1 MTRKQSAT
9 VDPELT
15 LQLAGESNTP
25 LQAIV
30 TSKNGLE
37 ALLDKLPPEIHVDHA
52 YSLTA
57 SVCVTA
63 RPSDLRRLVDMPMV
77 KSIEPL
83 RSVHH
88 W

>member
-1 MTRKQSAT
+1 
-9 VDPELT
+9 VDPELA
-15 LQLAGESNTP
+15 LELAGESNTP

-37 ALLDKLPPEIHVDHA
+37 ALLDKLPAEIHVDAA
-52 YSLTA
+52 YTLTA

-63 RPSDLRRLVDMPMV
+63 RPSDLRRLIEMPMV
-77 KSIEPL
+77 KSIEPV
-83 RSVHH
+83 RSVHT